1 MNHATKKGRTMNHAE
16 RTVRWG
22 QALALALLACA
33 NASFAAPPFAIAPY
47 PLFLSSTVK
56 PNLMVIFD
64 NSQSM
69 DATMGGK
76 VISGDDV
83 NTRSNIARSV
93 LRNVIDTNRNAFNWG
108 LTTFDTTSNTLF
120 NTQAYYLGNDTTM
133 VYTDDCVGGVSASNG
148 GRRCLANPQPGNG
161 FGFITYER
169 SGDDADINDVYYTN
183 DPLRIYGQGLSGTS
197 FRLWQTRD
205 NGTGWT
211 AANFSGTSQDIT
223 FTPTDA
229 GFLPNGDN
237 FKRALFLNRGWGY
250 YGEITGA
257 GKIVET
263 VQADSNLH
271 FTRLQAL
278 LANEGNG
285 NTTEIK
291 NSAIFTPLTGSVKT
305 VRDYFGQGE
314 SASNKSPVSETCQ
327 ANYVV
332 LTTDGNPTG
341 TTAGAQYNPSQWV
354 NTKDPV
360 TGLWTWGQAQQDLFA
375 QITALRATTLSGANL
390 SNPALAGQAIDIK
403 TYVIGM
409 GDTVANASSVAAL
422 NEMARLGNEKYP
434 TAFLGSS
441 TAALQNAFQTIVG
454 DVQAKTGAGAAVGL
468 NGGTWTTGSSLYQAK
483 FNSTDWSGNVVA
495 YPVGATGAIVA
506 PAAWEAATRI
516 KAQNWNT
523 GRRIITSKPSAAIG
537 QRGIRF
543 RWPADPAAPS
553 AAELDTGQS
562 ANLNRDATGTTD
574 GFGAARLAYLR
585 GDAANEARNCA
596 TPPCAAPQFR
606 SRPATPLGDIVNSA
620 PYYVAAPAFG
630 YPDDFEAR
638 PYSSFVATH
647 RARTPVVYVG
657 ANDGMLHA
665 LNAATGDEMFGY
677 VPAALVP
684 TLSQLSGQSYAH
696 RYYADGSPTVGDV
709 FYADA
714 WHTLLVAGMRSGA
727 KGVYALDVTD
737 PTNFAEGTAASV
749 VRWEFQDP
757 DLGYVFGQ
765 PLLVKTNNGRWSVIV
780 SGGYNA
786 GNATGRA
793 MLFILDA
800 ETGALVSK
808 IDTAA
813 GTAASPNGLSAPAAI
828 DSNGDGI
835 VDLVYAGD
843 LNGNLWKFDLLGATV
858 PSWVLGNGGAAL
870 FSTPNAQPIT
880 ARPDVSRFPRGGF
893 LVGFGTGRYLAVS
906 DHADTSA
913 QSVYAILDSGTG
925 GTVVLADLQQQRIVD
940 TKVSGGV
947 DYRLSTHAVDPPT
960 DTEITGDGVISRAA
974 FLAGKKGWYVNL
986 PASGERVVADA
997 RFRGGRLIFASMIPN
1012 TLPDCLFGGT
1022 GWLLEFDAI
1031 TGNRLDSATFD
1042 TNDDKAVTIADFVNF
1057 PLSGVGGSNNV
1068 SGRRLSA
1075 IPAAP
1080 GFVVSGKVDLRLINK
1095 GDGTIETVIGGLGL
1109 SRDGRAMWR
1118 EVR

>member
-1 MNHATKKGRTMNHAE
+1 MNHAA

-22 QALALALLACA
+22 QALALALLAGA
-33 NASFAAPPFAIAPY
+33 NASMAAPPFAVAPY

-108 LTTFDTTSNTLF
+108 LTTFETTSDTLF
-120 NTQAYYLGNDTTM
+120 NTQAYYLGNDSTM
-133 VYTDDCVGGVSASNG
+133 VYTNDCAGGVSASNG

-183 DPLRIYGQGLSGTS
+183 NPLLTYGQGLSGTS
-197 FRLWQTRD
+197 FNLWQNRD
-205 NGTGWT
+205 NTTGWN
-211 AANFSGTSQDIT
+211 AANFSGSPGTVT
-223 FTPTDA
+223 FTPSDA
-229 GFLPNGDN
+229 GFLPNGDD
-237 FKRALFLNRGWGY
+237 FKRALFQSRGWGY
-250 YGEITGA
+250 AGNITGA

-263 VQADSNLH
+263 VRPDSAAH
-271 FTRLQAL
+271 FARLQQL
-278 LANEGNG
+278 LASETNLV
-285 NTTEIK
+285 TPEIK
-291 NSAIFTPLTGSVKT
+291 NSASFTPLTGSLAT
-305 VRDYFGQGE
+305 VRGYFGQGI
-314 SASNKSPVSETCQ
+314 SATSTSPISETCQ
-327 ANYVV
+327 ANFVV

-360 TGLWTWGQAQQDLFA
+360 TGLWTWGQAQQDVFA

-390 SNPALAGQAIDIK
+390 SNPALAGQTFDIK

-409 GDTVANASSVAAL
+409 GDTLANPSSVAAL
-422 NEMARLGNEKYP
+422 NEMARLGNAYP
-434 TAFLGSS
+434 TAFLGSN

-454 DVQAKTGAGAAVGL
+454 DVQAKTGASAAVGL

-483 FNSTDWSGNVVA
+483 FNSTDWSGNLVA
-495 YPVGATGAIVA
+495 YPVSATGTIGS
-506 PAAWEAATRI
+506 PATWDAASRI
-516 KAQNWNT
+516 KAQNWDT
-523 GRRIITSKPSAAIG
+523 QRRILTYKPSAALG

-543 RWPADPAAPS
+543 RWPTDPAAPT
-553 AAELDTGQS
+553 AAELDVGQS
-562 ANLNRDATGTTD
+562 ADINRDATGTID
-574 GFGAARLAYLR
+574 GLGAARLAYLR
-585 GDAANEARNCA
+585 GDESNEARTCA

-684 TLSQLSGQSYAH
+684 TLSQLSSQTYAH

-737 PTNFAEGTAASV
+737 PTNFSEGTAASV

-757 DLGYVFGQ
+757 DLGFVFGQ

-786 GNATGRA
+786 GNASGRA

-808 IDTAA
+808 IDTAS

-843 LNGNLWKFDLLGATV
+843 LDGNLWKFDLLGATV

-870 FSTPNAQPIT
+870 FTTPSAQPIT

-893 LVGFGTGRYLAVS
+893 LVGFGTGRYLAAG
-906 DHADTSA
+906 DHGDTSA
-913 QSVYAILDSGTG
+913 QSIYAILDTG
-925 GTVVLADLQQQRIVD
+925 ISATVTLADLQQQRLVD
-940 TKVSGGV
+940 TAARSGV
-947 DYRLSTHAVDPPT
+947 EFRLSTHAVDPPA
-960 DTEITGDGVISRAA
+960 DTEISGDGVISRPTY
-974 FLAGKKGWYVNL
+974 LATKKGWYVNL
-986 PASGERVVADA
+986 PSSGERVVADA
-997 RFRGGRLIFASMIPN
+997 RFRGGRLIFTSMIPN
-1012 TLPDCLFGGT
+1012 TSSSCSFGGT

-1031 TGNRLDSATFD
+1031 TGNRLDGATFD
-1042 TNDDKAVTIADFVNF
+1042 TNDDKDVTIADFVNF

-1068 SGRRLSA
+1068 TGRRLGA
-1075 IPAAP
+1075 ISAAP
-1080 GFVVSGKVDLRLINK
+1080 GFIASGKVDLRLLNK
-1095 GDGTIETVIGGLGL
+1095 ADGSVETVIGGLGL